1 MGTKE
6 IAELFGIRTRKQ
18 ELATVFSGR
27 SYAIHTDN
35 TYYELEKTLDYFR
48 AEGLTDDMIRRAIT
62 PMLFALLAE
71 IRKPQP

>member
-6 IAELFGIRTRKQ
+6 IAELFGIRARKQ
-18 ELATVFSGR
+18 GLATVFSGH
-27 SYAIHTDN
+27 SYAIHTDA
-35 TYYELEKTLDYFR
+35 YHELEKTLDYFR